1 MANQSYPKKKAQ
13 APNLK
18 SWLEIYDRLG
28 RVRFSDTRELY
39 CLLGYTWLWTMSAAR
54 ICKIYVST
62 TTPLFISWDL
72 LAQRF
77 LQRMGILFETD
88 RIYIK

>member
-1 MANQSYPKKKAQ
+1 
-13 APNLK
+13 
-18 SWLEIYDRLG
+18 
-28 RVRFSDTRELY
+28 
-39 CLLGYTWLWTMSAAR
+39 MSAAR